1 MIDPIKQAITAA
13 TSNVNS
19 LADSVK
25 EPVELETIDQVKKK
39 LPTTKNKDLE
49 KVKVRAKAQRKIAKE
64 KEKALKAKSDAV
76 KNAKNTA
83 KATAKNASNRALN
96 MAIAKKPTQS
106 KKILDSIALANK
118 AKKLQEE
125 RQASALANTV
135 KNIKL
140 FSFPM
145 KPSISLGIGTSILAN
160 LKQKAISSVL
170 SQTFSGGAPSPLD
183 EAANVPYCGLLT
195 NATSKGLCVAAYNS
209 GITDKVELAQLL
221 AQAHVESSGFTR
233 LEENL
238 LYTTVERVLEVFPS
252 VITTVEDARSILND
266 AVKAG
271 NRLYR
276 NRLGNTLPND
286 GYTYRG
292 RGFLQI
298 TGKENYNKFQQFS
311 GNPVVNNPSYL
322 STVEGAT
329 ESALWFWKTKVVPRI
344 ENSYLLQN
352 ESKFYNTDS
361 VTRAIKGST
370 SEVQRRNN
378 QFLEILRL
386 FNTQGDDNLDFYYH

>member
-1 MIDPIKQAITAA
+1 MIDPIKQAISVAS
-13 TSNVNS
+13 SNVNS
-19 LADSVK
+19 LADTVK
-25 EPVELETIDQVKKK
+25 EPVELEAVDQVKKK
-39 LPTTKNKDLE
+39 LPTTKNKNLE
-49 KVKVRAKAQRKIAKE
+49 KAKLKAKAQKKLAKE
-64 KEKALKAKSDAV
+64 KEKALKAKSDAT

-83 KATAKNASNRALN
+83 KSTAKNAANRVVN
-96 MAIAKKPTQS
+96 MVVSKKPTKS
-106 KKILDSIALANK
+106 KKIQDSIALANK

-125 RQASALANTV
+125 RQATALANTV
-135 KNIKL
+135 KNIKM

-160 LKQKAISSVL
+160 LKQKSVSNVISQAL
-170 SQTFSGGAPSPLD
+170 SGGNLSPLE
-183 EAANVPYCGLLT
+183 EASSVPYCGLLT
-195 NATSKGLCVAAYNS
+195 NTTAKGLCVAAYNS
-209 GITDKVELAQLL
+209 GITDKVELAQFL
-221 AQAHVESSGFTR
+221 AQSAIETSNFTR

-238 LYTTVERVLEVFPS
+238 LYTTVGRVLEVFPS
-252 VITTVEDARSILND
+252 IITTAEDARSILND
-266 AVKAG
+266 VVKAG

-311 GNPVVNNPSYL
+311 GNPVVDNPSYL

-329 ESALWFWKTKVVPRI
+329 ESALWFWKSKVGPRA
-344 ENSYLLQN
+344 EGSYLLQN
-352 ESKFYNTDS
+352 ESKFYNTDLI
-361 VTRAIKGST
+361 TRAIKGST
-370 SEVQRRNN
+370 SEVNRRND

-386 FNTQGDDNLDFYYH
+386 FNTQDEDGLDFYYH